1 LKAKSFGCHIIRISN
16 FFKQCKGLP
25 QFVVDEFDVVVVGAG
40 AAGIMA
46 AWRSATLGARTL
58 LIEKTNR
65 LGTKILISGGGKCN
79 VAHDG
84 ELEDVL
90 RAFRVN
96 EARFIRPACY
106 RLTNRQ
112 IVKMMTDRGLRVYT
126 RPDGRIFPVDQ
137 SAKDV
142 VAILAGYLAD
152 AGVEILMNTPVIGL
166 LHEDGKILGVQ
177 TSERVFKSPKVV
189 VATGGS
195 SYPNSGT
202 TGDAW
207 PWARALGHRI
217 VKVRAALAPIY
228 IELEGMSPR
237 AGVALRDVVLKARQG
252 TKEIARWRGDLLFT
266 HRGISGPT
274 ALGIS
279 RVVAEQ
285 MESGNVSHEVDLA
298 PDQTFEELGRQLKDW
313 ADKNPKK
320 LLAGLAEEFVPKS
333 LAEDLLTS
341 ANLANLTS
349 ANFGAKAKNRLV
361 ETLKGWKL
369 GPVRT
374 VPLEKGEC
382 VAGGI
387 DLAEVDPKTMK
398 SKIVEGLYLCGEAL
412 DVAGPVGGYN
422 LQAAF
427 ATGYVAG
434 EEAATEALA
443 PRSR

>member
-1 LKAKSFGCHIIRISN
+1 MH
-16 FFKQCKGLP
+16 
-25 QFVVDEFDVVVVGAG
+25 EFDVVVVGAG

-90 RAFRVN
+90 RAFRPN

-106 RLTNRQ
+106 RFTNRQ

-126 RPDGRIFPVDQ
+126 RPDGRIFPIDQ
-137 SAKDV
+137 TAKDV
-142 VAILAGYLAD
+142 VAILARYLAD
-152 AGVEILMNTPVIGL
+152 ASVEILMSTPVTRL
-166 LHEDGKILGVQ
+166 LHEQGKVLGIM
-177 TSERVFKSPKVV
+177 TDKGEIRCPRVI

-207 PWARALGHRI
+207 PWARELGHKI

-228 IELEGMSPR
+228 IELEETSPR
-237 AGVALRDVVLKARQG
+237 AGVALRDIVLKARQG
-252 TKEIARWRGDLLFT
+252 TREIARWRGDLLFT

-279 RVVAEQ
+279 RVVAEH
-285 MESGNVSHEVDLA
+285 MESGQVALEVDLA
-298 PDQTFEELGRQLKDW
+298 PDKTFEELGAALKDW
-313 ADKNPKK
+313 AEKNPKK
-320 LLAGLAEEFVPKS
+320 RLTTLAEEFVPKS

-341 ANLANLTS
+341 ANLANLS
-349 ANFGAKAKNRLV
+349 SIELGAKAKNRLV
-361 ETLKGWKL
+361 ESLKGWKL

-387 DLAEVDPKTMK
+387 DLAEIDPKTMK
-398 SKIVEGLYLCGEAL
+398 SKIVEGLFLCGEAL

-434 EEAATEALA
+434 EEAATEALGT
-443 PRSR
+443 R